1 MRQSSDL
8 HRFMVRCKGFR
19 LRKKG
24 TKPVLFYTEEQ
35 LLPID
40 KDGLFPGQLKP
51 HIVPVTDNYDNPE
64 PMAPDPGCK
73 T

>member
-1 MRQSSDL
+1 MELERIQ
-8 HRFMVRCKGFR
+8 KGIKR
-19 LRKKG
+19 LYDRYSRNREVLRKMI
-24 TKPVLFYTEEQ
+24 LYTEEQ

-40 KDGLFPGQLKP
+40 EDGLFPGQLKP